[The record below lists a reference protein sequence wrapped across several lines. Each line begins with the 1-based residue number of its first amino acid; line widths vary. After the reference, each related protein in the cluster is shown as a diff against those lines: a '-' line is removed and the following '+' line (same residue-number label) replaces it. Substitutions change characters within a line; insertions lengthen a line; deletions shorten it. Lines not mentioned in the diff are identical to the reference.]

1 MIRLT
6 RLSGSQFVLNSD
18 LIEKVDSTPDTLISL
33 VDGKK
38 YIVLESLEDIIDLVT
53 TFRASVIALSGRLSD
68 AEVAPQRTTHLTSVP
83 PMSPLGTGNRG
94 RA

>member
-6 RLSGSQFVLNSD
+6 RLSGSEFVLNSD

-38 YIVLESLEDIIDLVT
+38 YIVLESLEEIIDLVM
-53 TFRASVIALSGRLSD
+53 TFRAGVIALSGRLS
-68 AEVAPQRTTHLTSVP
+68 EGEPGPPRTTHLASVP
-83 PMSPLGTGNRG
+83 PTGAGNRW

>member
-38 YIVLESLEDIIDLVT
+38 YIVLESLEEIVELVM
-53 TFRASVIALSGRLSD
+53 TFRAGVIALSSRLSD
-68 AEVAPQRTTHLTSVP
+68 EPEAPRTSRLTSVP
-83 PMSPLGTGNRG
+83 PMGSGNRG

>member
-38 YIVLESLEDIIDLVT
+38 YIVLESLEEIIELVM
-53 TFRASVIALSGRLSD
+53 TFRAGVIALSGRLS
-68 AEVAPQRTTHLTSVP
+68 EEPGPPRNTRLTSVP
-83 PMSPLGTGNRG
+83 PMGTGNRG

>member
-38 YIVLESLEDIIDLVT
+38 YIVLESLEEIVELVM
-53 TFRASVIALSGRLSD
+53 TFRAGVIALSGRLS
-68 AEVAPQRTTHLTSVP
+68 EGEPGPPRSTTHLTSVP
-83 PMSPLGTGNRG
+83 PPSGSSKAW